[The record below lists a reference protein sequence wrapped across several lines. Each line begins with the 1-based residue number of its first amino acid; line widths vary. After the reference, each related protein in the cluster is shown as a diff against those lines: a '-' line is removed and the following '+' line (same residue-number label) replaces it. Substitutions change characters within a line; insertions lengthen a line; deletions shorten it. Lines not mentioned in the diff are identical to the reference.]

1 MVLRQLSL
9 ETVCVVLIQKTWRGF
24 TSFADYS
31 LVRSD
36 IIVVQTLFR
45 QRAAIAIS
53 QTRLRSIVSIQNAIR
68 RWLAIQRVDSMRS
81 ERERVLRLEALRR
94 EQSATCMQAWR
105 RGYVVRRRL
114 ALLDAH
120 ATTIQSAY
128 RAYIARLD
136 FQMDMI
142 DIILVQ
148 SVMRRWC
155 ARVQYSIRLRSILQ
169 IQRFLRVCLAK
180 REMNQLRRL
189 RDIENREEHAATMI
203 QKTWR
208 CYTIHVDYMLMI
220 ISVIQ
225 IQTLVRGHQAAMKR
239 RRRENDIVLLQSLAR
254 RFLVLES
261 LRHLDACA
269 TIVQS
274 RVRAFLSESR
284 FRFAIAAAVSIQS
297 LCRGFLAR
305 VDLDLQR
312 FAACEIQRMWRGY
325 RENVDYLIQVIAI
338 ITIQSV
344 FRSALAKNRLKDV
357 RRQRFLETIELRF
370 QEKKATVIQQYYRA
384 YLRMKFASKAA
395 SIVQAAARG
404 FLCRQKIGGM
414 IEGIILLQGVWRGRS
429 VRRRRSKKA
438 GVIAKR
444 VAIANSKAL
453 ENPSMR
459 LGVRTT
465 SALLVLQNSSRLV
478 EIMNAVSTLEV
489 STRLSRNCCIAFTE
503 CEAPE
508 IIYSLVRTCNR
519 SLPHVELLHYVLLTL
534 TNVARHNEL
543 LWRVSTEE
551 SVEVYMDLVQMFRDK
566 DNVFC
571 LAVALLHKAIVK
583 NRELKEI
590 CSSSENM
597 KRLKGIHS
605 LCIRKLTVSNTTR
618 VTRSASAGTKRKTEV
633 GVIDKKQGV
642 HMLQMI
648 LRILE
653 E

>member
-1 MVLRQLSL
+1 M
-9 ETVCVVLIQKTWRGF
+9 VLIQKTWRGF
-24 TSFADYS
+24 TSYVDYS
-31 LVRSD
+31 LAKSD
-36 IIVVQTLFR
+36 IIIVQALFR
-45 QRAAIAIS
+45 QRAAIS
-53 QTRLRSIVSIQNAIR
+53 VSKNRLRSIVSIQSTAR

-81 ERERVLRLEALRR
+81 ERERVLRLEAVRR
-94 EQSATCMQAWR
+94 EQSATCVQAWF
-105 RGYVVRRRL
+105 RGHVVRRRL
-114 ALLDAH
+114 ALLDAY
-120 ATTIQSAY
+120 ATTIQSVY
-128 RAYIARLD
+128 RAYISHLD
-136 FQMDMI
+136 YQMEKI

-148 SVMRRWC
+148 SAIRGWS

-169 IQRFLRVCLAK
+169 LQKFLRVCLAK
-180 REMNQLRRL
+180 RVMNQLRRL
-189 RDIENREEHAATMI
+189 RDIENCKEHAATMI

-208 CYTIHVDYMLMI
+208 CYTVHVDYMLLI

-225 IQTLVRGHQAAMKR
+225 IQTLVRGYQAAMKR
-239 RRRENDIVLLQSLAR
+239 KTREHNIVLLQSLAR
-254 RFLVLES
+254 RFSVQTS
-261 LRHLDACA
+261 LRHLEVCA
-269 TIVQS
+269 TIIQS
-274 RVRAFLSESR
+274 RVRAFLERAR
-284 FRFAIAAAVSIQS
+284 FRVAIAAVVSIQS
-297 LCRGFLAR
+297 LSRGFLAR

-312 FAACEIQRMWRGY
+312 FAACEIQRIWRGY
-325 RENVDYLIQVIAI
+325 RENVDYLIQVIAV
-338 ITIQSV
+338 ITIQSAL
-344 FRSALAKNRLKDV
+344 RSALAKNELKDA

-370 QEKKATVIQQYYRA
+370 HEKKATVIQEHYRA
-384 YLRMKFASKAA
+384 YLRRKFVANAA
-395 SIVQAAARG
+395 SVVQAAARG
-404 FLCRQKIGGM
+404 FLCRQRIGGM
-414 IEGIILLQGVWRGRS
+414 IDGIISLQAVWRGRS
-429 VRRRRSKKA
+429 IRRRRSKKA
-438 GVIAKR
+438 RVIAKR
-444 VAIANSKAL
+444 VATANSKAL
-453 ENPSMR
+453 ENPNMR

-551 SVEVYMDLVQMFRDK
+551 SAEVYMDLVQMFRDK

-571 LAVALLHKAIVK
+571 LAVALLYKAIVK

-590 CSSSENM
+590 CSSSENI

-605 LCIRKLTVSNTTR
+605 LCMRKLSVSNTTR
-618 VTRSASAGTKRKTEV
+618 VTRSASVGTKRKTEI
-633 GVIDKKQGV
+633 GVTDKKQGV
-642 HMLQMI
+642 HMLQKV